1 VQELG
6 RLDVMVNN
14 ASVEHKMPFLE
25 TPLEVWEEIIAVNPR
40 THHQRLVG
48 ARGPGDADQLPL
60 LRRQGRPAHADAD
73 DSGGA
78 GAARHR
84 RQ

>member
-60 LRRQGRPAHADAD
+60 LRR
-73 DSGGA
+73 
-78 GAARHR
+78 
-84 RQ
+84 